1 MKRLAIL
8 SAATVI
14 TWTLIACNSQPADTH
29 AADVKAI
36 QDTENQWNQDYA
48 AKDAT
53 KILSHYA
60 DDAILMSPDM
70 PADHGITAVSAT
82 IKQMV
87 ADPALSLKFQSSKI
101 EVAKSGDIGYT
112 QGIYTMTMT
121 DPASKKVIHD
131 HGSYVTTY
139 RKQPDGTWKAVADI
153 ATSEVP
159 PPTPP
164 VAAKH
169 KPSAKSGGKNSKAK
183 GKRKNGGVPV

>member
-1 MKRLAIL
+1 MKRLATL
-8 SAATVI
+8 SAATAI
-14 TWTLIACNSQPADTH
+14 ACSLIACTSQPPDTHVADT
-29 AADVKAI
+29 KAI

-48 AKDAT
+48 AKDAS
-53 KILSHYA
+53 KILAHYA
-60 DDAILMSPDM
+60 DDAVLMAPDM

-112 QGIYTMTMT
+112 QGIYTMTAT
-121 DPASKKVIHD
+121 DPVSKKVIHD

-159 PPTPP
+159 PPAPP
-164 VAAKH
+164 PAAAKH
-169 KPSAKSGGKNSKAK
+169 KPSAKPSAKSK
-183 GKRKNGGVPV
+183 GKHK